1 MSIFNK
7 KFLTSGF
14 TLIELLI
21 VMAILGMLAALVGP
35 TIFDKFN
42 DAQRKDAK
50 VQISMMES
58 ALDQHRLNTDKYPDS
73 LEGLVK
79 NTVNNPRWAGSYLKQ
94 GLPKDPWGN
103 DYQYKKP
110 GEEGREYDLWSFG
123 ADGKLSGE
131 KGDADV
137 TSWEVKKK

>member
-1 MSIFNK
+1 MLIPK
-7 KFLTSGF
+7 KSLTPGF

-35 TIFDKFN
+35 AIFKKFAG
-42 DAQRKDAK
+42 AQQDNAR
-50 VQISMMES
+50 VQIRMMES
-58 ALDQHRLNTDKYPDS
+58 ALDQHRLDTARYPDS
-73 LEGLVK
+73 LEGLIK
-79 NTVNNPRWAGSYLKQ
+79 NTVNNPRWDGPYLKQ

-123 ADGKLSGE
+123 AGGQPGGE
-131 KGDADV
+131 GEDADV
-137 TSWEVKKK
+137 TSWGVKKK

>member
-1 MSIFNK
+1 MSILNK

-50 VQISMMES
+50 VQIRMIES
-58 ALDQHRLNTDKYPDS
+58 TLDQHRLNTADYPNS
-73 LEGLVK
+73 LEGLTK
-79 NTVNNPRWAGSYLKQ
+79 NTVNNPRWEGPYLKQ

-123 ADGKLSGE
+123 ADGKPGGE
-131 KGDADV
+131 RGDADV
-137 TSWEVKKK
+137 TSWEVKK